1 MIEFEVKSKTQ
12 PIGKRKGQTVY
23 FAQPVSQHH
32 LTNKM
37 VVDRI
42 VRETSL
48 SAGDVSNALISL
60 GAIVR
65 DAFEL
70 GQSVDLADLG
80 SFRIIVPPKMM
91 DSEAEVTAD
100 SLKVPKIVF
109 TPKAA
114 MRNAAKSVE
123 LRVVKKKKDGK
134 EDEKATEQKFKWD
147 EENSLLAADE
157 NGFVSNYLYDADG
170 ERTVKTSGE
179 GELIYVNSEFAGGRT
194 NTAKFSL
201 YVSPYLVANQGGRYT
216 KHIYIGS
223 QRVVSKIGDFD
234 SYGSD
239 PRRIQYAGSET
250 DGLSVDYKV
259 KYTQQLQAI
268 KDNYATFAVPY
279 NGEDNNDYV
288 DGKGFCCNDGSLEA
302 AQVRVMARAMKN
314 NFQEGDSYEKMQ
326 FYYHPDHLGSSSY
339 FTNLEGEVVQR
350 IEYVPF
356 GEVFVEERNNIW
368 NTPYLFNAKEFDEE
382 TGLYY
387 YGARYYDPRLSLWLS
402 IDPKEEKYS
411 NVSTYCYVISN
422 PLKYTDP
429 TGMEIDMTKVRL
441 ADEQLKL
448 STTQSVIKDLASQ
461 TGLQLSLD
469 KDNKLQY
476 AKNDEGKP
484 IVNKIT
490 NKKGKEIDAGS
501 KTARNFLIK
510 MIDNKTEIEVSY
522 HAKRTVTSGTQIGL
536 SFEQI
541 SNMVKSA
548 VGVDGNTLGF
558 GMTFLH
564 ELHHTTIG
572 GDYHDSTELFGT
584 GPVVDNMNII
594 RNELNKQ
601 GFNYGER
608 LNYKAIHTK
617 EGNIIPFNE
626 SALTSLKYNSSMG
639 KKAHY
644 IKTK

>member
-1 MIEFEVKSKTQ
+1 MLLNMVMFKVTICDIGKMNINMTDKIEKRRQPLQYRTMAMTTTIMSMVRASAAMTAAWKLRRHELCRELQRITSKRATHTRRCSSTTTQTIWVAVVTSPTLTARWCSILSMCLSVKS
-12 PIGKRKGQTVY
+12 
-23 FAQPVSQHH
+23 
-32 LTNKM
+32 L
-37 VVDRI
+37 
-42 VRETSL
+42 L
-48 SAGDVSNALISL
+48 
-60 GAIVR
+60 
-65 DAFEL
+65 
-70 GQSVDLADLG
+70 
-80 SFRIIVPPKMM
+80 
-91 DSEAEVTAD
+91 
-100 SLKVPKIVF
+100 
-109 TPKAA
+109 
-114 MRNAAKSVE
+114 RNA
-123 LRVVKKKKDGK
+123 
-134 EDEKATEQKFKWD
+134 T
-147 EENSLLAADE
+147 
-157 NGFVSNYLYDADG
+157 
-170 ERTVKTSGE
+170 
-179 GELIYVNSEFAGGRT
+179 
-194 NTAKFSL
+194 
-201 YVSPYLVANQGGRYT
+201 
-216 KHIYIGS
+216 
-223 QRVVSKIGDFD
+223 
-234 SYGSD
+234 
-239 PRRIQYAGSET
+239 
-250 DGLSVDYKV
+250 
-259 KYTQQLQAI
+259 
-268 KDNYATFAVPY
+268 TF
-279 NGEDNNDYV
+279 G
-288 DGKGFCCNDGSLEA
+288 
-302 AQVRVMARAMKN
+302 
-314 NFQEGDSYEKMQ
+314 
-326 FYYHPDHLGSSSY
+326 
-339 FTNLEGEVVQR
+339 
-350 IEYVPF
+350 I
-356 GEVFVEERNNIW
+356 
-368 NTPYLFNAKEFDEE
+368 TPYLFNAKEFDEE
-382 TGLYY
+382 TGMYY

-541 SNMVKSA
+541 SNMVKGA

-644 IKTK
+644 IKIK